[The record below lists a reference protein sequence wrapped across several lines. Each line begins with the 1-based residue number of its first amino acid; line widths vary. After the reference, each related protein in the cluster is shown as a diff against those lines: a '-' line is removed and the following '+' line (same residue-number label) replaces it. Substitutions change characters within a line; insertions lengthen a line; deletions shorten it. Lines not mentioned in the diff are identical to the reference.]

1 MAMGKIA
8 ILIDPD
14 KQRPSL
20 SERLTKLS
28 ALGLS
33 PNLVLLGGST
43 GVIDSE
49 SVFDQARDLGLPV
62 WLFPGNENQL
72 SPRAE
77 HLLLPVLISGRNP
90 QLLIGKHVEAAR
102 KIRALDIP
110 VMPMGYILIDGG
122 KIPSVQRVSETEPL
136 LPEDIETIV
145 STAIAGELLG
155 QQAIYLEAGSG
166 ALHPVPLKVIAAV
179 RKEIN
184 ATLIVGGGLRSR
196 QAIEDAFAAGAD
208 IVVIGTA
215 LEQ

>member
-14 KQRPSL
+14 KQGLSL
-20 SERLTKLS
+20 SERVAKLG

-33 PNLVLLGGST
+33 PDLVLLGGST
-43 GVIDSE
+43 GVLDSE
-49 SVFDQARDLGLPV
+49 TAFDQARALGLPV
-62 WLFPGNENQL
+62 WLFPGNEYQL

-77 HLLLPVLISGRNP
+77 RLLLPVLISGRNP

-102 KIRALDIP
+102 KIQALDMP
-110 VMPMGYILIDGG
+110 VTPMGYILIDGG
-122 KIPSVQRVSETEPL
+122 NIPSVQKVSETEPL
-136 LPEDIETIV
+136 PPTDIETIV

-166 ALHPVPLKVIAAV
+166 ALHPVPTAVIAAV
-179 RKEIN
+179 RKAIS

-196 QAIEDAFAAGAD
+196 QAINEAFAAGAD

-215 LEQ
+215 LEH

>member
-62 WLFPGNENQL
+62 WLFPGNEYQL

-77 HLLLPVLISGRNP
+77 RLLLPVLISGRNP

-122 KIPSVQRVSETEPL
+122 TIPSVQRVSETEPL
-136 LPEDIETIV
+136 LREDVETIV

-166 ALHPVPLKVIAAV
+166 ALHPVPPKVIAAV

>member
-14 KQRPSL
+14 KQGLSL
-20 SERLTKLS
+20 SERVAKLG

-33 PNLVLLGGST
+33 PDLVLLGGST
-43 GVIDSE
+43 GVLDSE
-49 SVFDQARDLGLPV
+49 TVFDQARALGLPV
-62 WLFPGNENQL
+62 WLFPGNEHQL

-77 HLLLPVLISGRNP
+77 RLLLPVLISGRNP

-102 KIRALDIP
+102 KIQALDMP
-110 VMPMGYILIDGG
+110 VTPMGYILIDGG
-122 KIPSVQRVSETEPL
+122 NIPSVQKVSETEPL
-136 LPEDIETIV
+136 PPTDIETIV

-166 ALHPVPLKVIAAV
+166 ALHPVPTAVIAVV
-179 RKEIN
+179 RKAIS

-196 QAIEDAFAAGAD
+196 QAINEAFAAGAD

-215 LEQ
+215 LEH

>member
-20 SERLTKLS
+20 SERLAKLS

-62 WLFPGNENQL
+62 WLFPGNEYQL
-72 SPRAE
+72 SPRADR
-77 HLLLPVLISGRNP
+77 LLLPVLISGRNP

-122 KIPSVQRVSETEPL
+122 TIPSVQRVSETEPL
-136 LPEDIETIV
+136 LREDIETIV

-166 ALHPVPLKVIAAV
+166 ALHPVPPKVIAAV

>member
-62 WLFPGNENQL
+62 WLFPGNEYQL
-72 SPRAE
+72 SPRADR
-77 HLLLPVLISGRNP
+77 LLLPVLISGRNP

-122 KIPSVQRVSETEPL
+122 TIPSVQRVSETEPL
-136 LPEDIETIV
+136 LREDIETIV

-166 ALHPVPLKVIAAV
+166 ALHPVPPKVIAAV

>member
-62 WLFPGNENQL
+62 WLFPGNEYQL
-72 SPRAE
+72 SPRADR
-77 HLLLPVLISGRNP
+77 LLLPVLISGRNP

-122 KIPSVQRVSETEPL
+122 TIPSVQRVSETEPL
-136 LPEDIETIV
+136 LREDIETIV

-166 ALHPVPLKVIAAV
+166 ALHPVPPKVIAAV

-196 QAIEDAFAAGAD
+196 QAIEDAFAVGAD

>member
-14 KQRPSL
+14 KQEPSL
-20 SERLTKLS
+20 SERVAKLS
-28 ALGLS
+28 GLGLS
-33 PNLVLLGGST
+33 PDLVLLGGST
-43 GVIDSE
+43 GVLNSE
-49 SVFDQARDLGLPV
+49 TVFDQARALGLPV

-77 HLLLPVLISGRNP
+77 RLLLPILISGRNP
-90 QLLIGKHVEAAR
+90 QMLIGKHVEAAR
-102 KIRALDIP
+102 KIRALGIP
-110 VMPMGYILIDGG
+110 VTPMGYILIDGG
-122 KIPSVQRVSETEPL
+122 NVPSVQKVSETEPL
-136 LPEDIETIV
+136 PPTDIETIV

-155 QQAIYLEAGSG
+155 QQTIYLEAGSG
-166 ALHPVPLKVIAAV
+166 ALHPVPTAVIAAV

-196 QAIEDAFAAGAD
+196 QAVNDAFAAGAD

-215 LEQ
+215 LEH

>member
-14 KQRPSL
+14 KQGLSL
-20 SERLTKLS
+20 SERVAKLG

-33 PNLVLLGGST
+33 PDLVLLGGST
-43 GVIDSE
+43 GVLDSE
-49 SVFDQARDLGLPV
+49 TVFDQARALGLPV
-62 WLFPGNENQL
+62 WLFPGNEYQL

-77 HLLLPVLISGRNP
+77 RLLLPVLISGRNP

-102 KIRALDIP
+102 KIQALDMP
-110 VMPMGYILIDGG
+110 VTPMGYILIDGG
-122 KIPSVQRVSETEPL
+122 NIPSVQKVSETEPL
-136 LPEDIETIV
+136 PPTDIETIV

-166 ALHPVPLKVIAAV
+166 ALHPVPTAVIAAV
-179 RKEIN
+179 RKAIS

-196 QAIEDAFAAGAD
+196 QAINEAFAAGAD

-215 LEQ
+215 LEH